1 MSSRQSHRKFRGELF
16 AKIFSMRHTLYNQD
30 PKFVRD
36 SLNKAVEKADK
47 IHDFERD
54 LIILL
59 KEIDQNRFYV
69 RYGYNS
75 LRGFC
80 NFALKFSRTQSQR
93 IVTEVRRS

>member
-1 MSSRQSHRKFRGELF
+1 
-16 AKIFSMRHTLYNQD
+16 MRHALFKQE
-30 PKFVRD
+30 PKIVRD
-36 SLNKAVEKADK
+36 TLNKAVEKSDR

-69 RYGYNS
+69 RYGYKS

-80 NFALKFSRTQSQR
+80 NFGLKFTRTQAQR
-93 IVTEVRRS
+93 IVTEVRRY